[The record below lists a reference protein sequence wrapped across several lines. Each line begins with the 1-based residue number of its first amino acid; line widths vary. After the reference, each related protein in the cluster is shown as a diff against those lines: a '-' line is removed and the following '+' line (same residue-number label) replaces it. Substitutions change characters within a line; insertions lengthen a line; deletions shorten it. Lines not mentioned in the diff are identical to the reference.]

1 MSGIQT
7 NLAQARRR
15 RLQELDDHVLS
26 EEAGSEGTKLPAIT
40 STAAVSAQSSALVNQ
55 TPVQVTNA
63 RLDEASRTL
72 RLQFGGLR
80 LGAGVDK
87 LLKPALSSKLVE
99 LRIENNGIRK
109 LVLPWTDLKA
119 LQFLS
124 CFGNYLS
131 QLDSG
136 VCGLAALQVLWVHD
150 NELVCLPADIG
161 RLTKM
166 RELRAES
173 NKFEKLP
180 ASLGLCA
187 DLEVLH
193 IASNPLIPP
202 FTFFVAE
209 DIEFVRSALAFI
221 SSCSL
226 SGSLSAQGNDLYFW
240 CAHFLRDKLA
250 KVAFSDASSWSS
262 IPPGL
267 GHWSRCSSLQVS
279 RCGLVAMSSDIVGM
293 SNLTALDLRLNRL
306 SQLPTLADN
315 IRLLNLSGNSFGQ
328 WPDSLSLLSHLE
340 QLDIS
345 HNQLTLVPPNAI
357 ESSSNS
363 MRSLSL
369 ANNLLTS
376 LPFSIGQ
383 LSLLSQ
389 FDIDGNPL
397 SLTDPDNPLRSHSGD
412 LPGELVSN
420 SMLVLKY
427 LGAMNRVVRGSDELD
442 LRGIGLRTVPESIF
456 RLQPFKRLL
465 LDKNLFV
472 YVPMRVGLLQVNVF
486 GAVLYCILFI
496 VCECVAGLLC
506 NDVCFLTRY
515 CRHCKRSVSL
525 TIPVCNHRLQALHR
539 RERLLF

>member
-1 MSGIQT
+1 
-7 NLAQARRR
+7 
-15 RLQELDDHVLS
+15 
-26 EEAGSEGTKLPAIT
+26 LPAIT
-40 STAAVSAQSSALVNQ
+40 STAAVTAQSSALATQ

-72 RLQFGGLR
+72 RLQLGGLR
-80 LGAGVDK
+80 LGAGVEK

-109 LVLPWTDLKA
+109 LVLPWSDLKA

-173 NKFEKLP
+173 NKFERLP
-180 ASLGLCA
+180 ASLGLCTG
-187 DLEVLH
+187 LELLH

-209 DIEFVRSALAFI
+209 DIDFVRSVLAFI
-221 SSCSL
+221 SACSL
-226 SGSLSAQGNDLYFW
+226 SGSLSAQGNDLHFW
-240 CAHFLRDKLA
+240 CAHFLRDKVA

-262 IPPGL
+262 MPPGL
-267 GHWSRCSSLQVS
+267 GHWSRCSSLQVCQ
-279 RCGLVAMSSDIVGM
+279 CGLAAVPTDIVGM
-293 SNLTALDLRLNRL
+293 TNLTALDLNHNRI

-315 IRLLNLSGNSFGQ
+315 IRFLSLSGNSFSQ
-328 WPDSLSLLSHLE
+328 WPDSLGMLSHLE

-345 HNQLTLVPPNAI
+345 HNQLTLVPPNAL

-363 MRSLSL
+363 MCSLSL

-376 LPFSIGQ
+376 LPFSIGH
-383 LSLLSQ
+383 LSLLTH

-412 LPGELVSN
+412 LPGELVCD

-427 LGAMNRVVRGSDELD
+427 LGAMNRVVRGSDDLD

-456 RLQPFKRLL
+456 RLQPFNRLL

-472 YVPMRVGLLQVNVF
+472 YVPMRVGLLQVFVLLAYC
-486 GAVLYCILFI
+486 AVSDALSLAP
-496 VCECVAGLLC
+496 AGIER
-506 NDVCFLTRY
+506 DQ
-515 CRHCKRSVSL
+515 CR
-525 TIPVCNHRLQALHR
+525 
-539 RERLLF
+539 